1 METLPR
7 AWPSL
12 VAGATA
18 VGIVLALA
26 WRAGGYFPPS
36 YLTAGAVAF
45 GVLGLLLIVRPPHYE
60 FSTHALLAFGALAAL
75 AVWTGLSSRWSSAPD
90 AALAEMQ
97 RTLVYVGLF
106 GLALIAAGSGRLA
119 PHLMWAVLVAALVVV
134 VAGLISRFY
143 PDVLGTPAAA
153 ASDELSRYRLGYP
166 LGYWNVYGA
175 LAAFGG
181 VLALGLAADPRSAVV
196 LRALAAGAVVLFAT
210 GMYLSLSRGA
220 WLAMLVG
227 LVALVA
233 LGAHRGSLLVTAAV
247 VVPATVSAI
256 VRLHSYPALV
266 DDPSAGAGQLASGHR
281 FVPQLLVLVALVVVV
296 QAVIAAGRAS
306 ENLMQALR
314 RVFRPLV
321 VGTLAIA
328 ALATVGLY
336 AVKASAVEGRAAN
349 ALQSGD
355 RWVGRQ
361 WRDFLRPTT
370 FSESGSA
377 RLTSSRGTRSDLY
390 RVAVDGFEA
399 RPLIGDGAGAFEY
412 RFMRT
417 REVPEKVRNAHS
429 LYLETLGGL
438 GLVGAGLLLLF
449 VGSLIAAAV
458 RARMRPG
465 GLARSQAAAAGA
477 ACAVWFAHSWVDW
490 DWQMPAF
497 TGAALI
503 LAATLYP
510 YGRRSRRPARKQRGL
525 QET

>member
-1 METLPR
+1 METLTR

-18 VGIVLALA
+18 IGIVLALA

-36 YLTAGAVAF
+36 YLSAGAVAF
-45 GVLGLLLIVRPPHYE
+45 GVLGVLLVVRPPHYE
-60 FSTHALLAFGALAAL
+60 ISTHALVAFGGLAAL

-97 RTLVYVGLF
+97 RSLVYVGLF

-119 PHLMWAVLVAALVVV
+119 PHLMWSVLLATLVVV
-134 VAGLISRFY
+134 AAGLISRFY
-143 PDVLGTPAAA
+143 PDVLGTPAAP
-153 ASDELSRYRLGYP
+153 SDGLSAYRLGYP

-196 LRALAAGAVVLFAT
+196 LRALSAGAVVLFAT

-220 WLAMLVG
+220 WLAMVVG

-247 VVPATVSAI
+247 VVPVTVSAI
-256 VRLHSYPALV
+256 VRLQSYPALV
-266 DDPSAGAGQLASGHR
+266 DDPAKGAGQLASGHR
-281 FVPQLLVLVALVVVV
+281 FAPQLLVLVALVVVA

-314 RVFRPLV
+314 RVFRPLIA
-321 VGTLAIA
+321 GTLAIA

-336 AVKASAVEGRAAN
+336 AVKASAVEGRAAK

-370 FSESGSA
+370 FSESGRA
-377 RLTSSRGTRSDLY
+377 RLTTSRGTRSDLY
-390 RVAVDGFEA
+390 RVAVDGFEE
-399 RPLIGDGAGAFEY
+399 RPLVGDGAGAYEY

-417 REVPEKVRNAHS
+417 RDVPEKVRNAHS

-438 GLVGAGLLLLF
+438 GLVGAALLLLF

-458 RARMRPG
+458 RARVRPG

-525 QET
+525 QER